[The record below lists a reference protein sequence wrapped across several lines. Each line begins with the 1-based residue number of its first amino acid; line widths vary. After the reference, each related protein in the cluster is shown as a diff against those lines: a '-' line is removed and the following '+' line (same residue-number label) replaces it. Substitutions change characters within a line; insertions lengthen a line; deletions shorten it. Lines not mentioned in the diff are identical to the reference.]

1 MDPSQDELRE
11 AAAHAAEERQIRARQ
26 ERRLAEHKKK
36 LKDTLWRR
44 IMTSKA
50 SQEANLNCVYALLK
64 LCQQATAC
72 VRRPTHSVS

>member
-1 MDPSQDELRE
+1 MEPSQDEVRE

-26 ERRLAEHKKK
+26 EHRLAEHKKK
-36 LKDTLWRR
+36 LKEILWRR

-64 LCQQATAC
+64 LCQQTTAT
-72 VRRPTHSVS
+72 VLRPSHSVS